1 MLPDLRQRLFA
12 LAGARKA
19 GGGDVAGDEAPS
31 AEQRLHQPEQRVF
44 HTQPAHEMAPEHP
57 GVGEAV
63 LQCLPAHG
71 QPQRRLNAGLQK
83 LDRAI
88 QRLPVQGG
96 GIVVHRH
103 RAFSGI
109 LLMEKAVQR
118 DLKIAVAAGSAIS
131 RARFGDHHHIRVQR
145 AVRRVVAQKAQRI
158 ALLLR
163 SLCVFQQ
170 RLQKCTGVFV
180 VQPVADFGQILAPA
194 GAFAP
199 DPVAEQHV
207 RPVCAAVEG
216 RAVGGG
222 DARQPRRRQGG
233 SDVSIAFRHGIQ
245 SSFQPPAFSAGR
257 GR

>member
-1 MLPDLRQRLFA
+1 MLLLGFFGFLRCLGADRLRLLLRRNRLGGGHLIGPGIA
-12 LAGARKA
+12 LAGQKPPA
-19 GGGDVAGDEAPS
+19 G
-31 AEQRLHQPEQRVF
+31 EQ
-44 HTQPAHEMAPEHP
+44 HE
-57 GVGEAV
+57 GR
-63 LQCLPAHG
+63 G

-170 RLQKCTGVFV
+170 RLQKRTGVFV

-222 DARQPRRRQGG
+222 DARQPRRRPGG